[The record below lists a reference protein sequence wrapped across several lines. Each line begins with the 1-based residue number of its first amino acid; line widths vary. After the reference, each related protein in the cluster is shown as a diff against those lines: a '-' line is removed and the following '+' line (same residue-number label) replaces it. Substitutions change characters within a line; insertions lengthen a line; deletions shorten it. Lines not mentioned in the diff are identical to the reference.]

1 MNTAIFKPEEK
12 AIFTLR
18 ELYRSRGYLPFKMSK
33 FEEYELYAEN
43 KDFLV
48 SSNIITF
55 NDKNGRLMALK
66 PDVTL
71 SILKNYTEEKNCTE
85 KVYYNENVY
94 RPDASTHEYK
104 EIPQTGLECI
114 GEIDTYHIFEVISLA
129 AESLASI
136 SDDYVLD
143 ISHLGITAAIL
154 GQASCPETLE
164 KKILECIGA
173 KSVHELQRILREND
187 VDEKIVEQLT
197 QLIGIYA
204 PMNETLG
211 RLEGLCGTERFRE
224 SLENLRELCALLS
237 ETDFASH
244 IRFDF
249 SIANDMTYYDSIV
262 FQGYIPGIPESIL
275 SGGQYDNLLHKF
287 NKKGGAI
294 GFAIYLDLLEH
305 YRAEEYYDA
314 DILLIYD
321 DFSSVREIAA
331 AVKKLSADGKR
342 VTAQRAIPEKL
353 RVKKILK
360 LTDGR
365 IEA

>member
-1 MNTAIFKPEEK
+1 MNTAILKPEEK

-18 ELYRSRGYLPFKMSK
+18 ELYRRYGYLPFKMSK
-33 FEEYELYAEN
+33 FEEYELYARN

-94 RPDASTHEYK
+94 RPDGSTHDYK

-114 GEIDTYHIFEVISLA
+114 GEIDAYHIFEVISLA
-129 AESLASI
+129 AQSLAAI

-143 ISHLGITAAIL
+143 LSHLGITAGIL
-154 GQASCPETLE
+154 SQADCGETLE
-164 KKILECIGA
+164 KRIMQCIGA
-173 KSVHELQRILREND
+173 KSKHELQKVLLENGID
-187 VDEKIVEQLT
+187 GKISDQLT

-204 PMNETLG
+204 PMDETIE
-211 RLEGLCGTERFRE
+211 RLSGLCDSEKFTE
-224 SLENLRELCALLS
+224 SLADLKELCRLLS
-237 ETDFASH
+237 ATDFASH

-294 GFAIYLDLLEH
+294 GFAIYLDLLEQ
-305 YRAEEYYDA
+305 YRTEEYYDA
-314 DILLIYD
+314 DILLLYD
-321 DFSSVREIAA
+321 DTSSVSEVAA
-331 AVKKLSADGKR
+331 AVEALSEDGGR

-353 RVKKILK
+353 RVRKT
-360 LTDGR
+360 LTMKNGR
-365 IEA
+365 VEA

>member
-1 MNTAIFKPEEK
+1 MNTQIFKPEEK

-18 ELYRSRGYLPFKMSK
+18 ELYRRYGYLPFKMSK
-33 FEEYELYAEN
+33 FEEYELYARN

-71 SILKNYTEEKNCTE
+71 SIIKNYTEEKNCTE

-94 RPDASTHEYK
+94 RPDGSTHEYK

-129 AESLASI
+129 AQSLASI
-136 SDDYVLD
+136 SEDYVLD
-143 ISHLGITAAIL
+143 LSHLGITAGIL
-154 GQASCPETLE
+154 AQADCGAALE
-164 KKILECIGA
+164 KRIMQCIGA
-173 KSVHELQRILREND
+173 KSVHELQRILKENN
-187 VDEKIVEQLT
+187 VDEAIARQLT
-197 QLIGIYA
+197 QLIEIYA
-204 PMNETLG
+204 PIDETIA
-211 RLEGLCGTERFRE
+211 RLEGLCDSEKFAE
-224 SLENLRELCALLS
+224 SLENLKELCALIAD
-237 ETDFASH
+237 TDFAEH

-287 NKKGGAI
+287 SKKGGAI
-294 GFAIYLDLLEH
+294 GFAIYLDLLEQ
-305 YRAEEYYDA
+305 YRTEEYYDA
-314 DILLIYD
+314 DILLVYD
-321 DFSSVREIAA
+321 DTSSVKEIAD
-331 AVKKLSADGKR
+331 AVKELSRDGAR
-342 VTAQRAIPEKL
+342 VTAQRAVPDKL
-353 RVKKILK
+353 RVKKTLK
-360 LTDGR
+360 LTEGR
-365 IEA
+365 IQE